1 MEYINSKFKHLY
13 KVITSEAFLLKKSLG
28 GEIPF
33 WISTF
38 KTEDLA
44 EVEKA
49 IKGLINKLETSG
61 IQVLELDLYDLSLEI
76 VNRELGEG
84 EIFFLE
90 REMTKDEF
98 KGALQ
103 SVLDIKDML
112 MPEIK
117 KRIDASDAKVY
128 FITGVARVFPFIR
141 SHNVLNNLQNIA
153 KEAPT
158 VMFFP
163 GTYSGLSLDLFGK
176 LKDDNYYR
184 AFDIDNY
191 KL

>member
-1 MEYINSKFKHLY
+1 MENISLKFKHLY
-13 KVITSEAFLLKKSLG
+13 GVISSEDFLLKKSLS

-38 KTEDLA
+38 KIEDITEVD
-44 EVEKA
+44 KA
-49 IKGLINKLETSG
+49 IKGLINKLEMSG
-61 IQVLELDLYDLSLEI
+61 IRVLELNLYDISMKI
-76 VNRELGEG
+76 INRELGEG
-84 EIFFLE
+84 EIFSLE
-90 REMTKDEF
+90 REMSKDEF

-117 KRIDASDAKVY
+117 REIDASNAKVY
-128 FITGVARVFPFIR
+128 FITGVAHVFPFIR
-141 SHNVLNNLQNIA
+141 SHNILNNLQNIA

-163 GTYSGLSLDLFGK
+163 GTYSGLSLELFGK

-191 KL
+191 IL

>member
-1 MEYINSKFKHLY
+1 MENISLKFKHLY
-13 KVITSEAFLLKKSLG
+13 GVISSEDFLLKKSLS

-38 KTEDLA
+38 KIEDITEVD
-44 EVEKA
+44 KA
-49 IKGLINKLETSG
+49 IKGLINKLEMSG
-61 IQVLELDLYDLSLEI
+61 IRVLELNLYDISMKI
-76 VNRELGEG
+76 INRELGEG
-84 EIFFLE
+84 EIFSLE
-90 REMTKDEF
+90 REMSKDEF

-117 KRIDASDAKVY
+117 REIDTSNAKVY
-128 FITGVARVFPFIR
+128 FITGVAHVFPFIR
-141 SHNVLNNLQNIA
+141 SHNILNNLQNIA

-163 GTYSGLSLDLFGK
+163 GTYSGLSLELFGK

-191 KL
+191 IL